1 METHFS
7 TNTHTHTSL
16 KKGKVLK
23 LSRPR
28 KLIYIYSKPQS
39 SSVFAYLYLCCDL
52 HSNDDNSSTSSCKGK
67 QPTASATFAVSFSI
81 LHFNYLILL
90 QSACIT
96 HLSLSHT
103 ILPKNLTIANHPLHV
118 RSTLAKRGAPQ
129 QQNFKLRLICFVTAN
144 SHLNSISF
152 CMIVPHVGGAMGL
165 GVFMVFCR

>member
-1 METHFS
+1 MGKWFNYGDTFQHKH
-7 TNTHTHTSL
+7 THTHHSRR
-16 KKGKVLK
+16 GKVLK

-90 QSACIT
+90 QSAC
-96 HLSLSHT
+96 LSLSLAHH
-103 ILPKNLTIANHPLHV
+103 LAEKLNNCQPSSSRSFDSSPKGERH
-118 RSTLAKRGAPQ
+118 SSKTL
-129 QQNFKLRLICFVTAN
+129 N
-144 SHLNSISF
+144 
-152 CMIVPHVGGAMGL
+152 
-165 GVFMVFCR
+165 